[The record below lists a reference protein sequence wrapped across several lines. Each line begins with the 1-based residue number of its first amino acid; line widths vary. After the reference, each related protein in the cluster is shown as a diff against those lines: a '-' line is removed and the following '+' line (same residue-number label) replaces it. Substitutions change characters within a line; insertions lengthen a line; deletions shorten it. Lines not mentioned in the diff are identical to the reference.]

1 MPPLHL
7 PQVQSL
13 RDAVIAVINQPQG
26 RQPTRFI
33 QATQYGNAPN
43 LVQVCT
49 NLIQSP
55 DAVAYVEKE
64 ITGGVPN
71 LLTIEDFICLQGHTW
86 GFSPTAIQTACAGAQ
101 HYDNVAGLGHP
112 RYL

>member
-1 MPPLHL
+1 MPPLPL

-13 RDAVIAVINQPQG
+13 QDAVLAVINQPQG
-26 RQPTRFI
+26 KSATRFI

-64 ITGGVPN
+64 IAGGVPN
-71 LLTIEDFICLQGHTW
+71 LLTIEDFVCHHGSAW
-86 GFSPTAIQTACAGAQ
+86 GFNQTAIQTACAGAQ
-101 HYDNVAGLGHP
+101 HYDLVAGLGHA